1 MTIAYFIFLTFQM
14 LLLHDTYSINF
25 IQQHKSFQRC
35 NIASC
40 EDNINSTN
48 NKRGLTHNNFFLNMF
63 KCFMYMYISLLNMAY
78 SQSTMWVLCVYYSS
92 NNLKKLEQSSFN
104 EKIQTNLQSLPLS
117 VLPLG
122 SAWVHP
128 SPLSASLRVHSS
140 SPLSASSLSIPLSLT
155 LLCQKR
161 NYCAATI

>member
-1 MTIAYFIFLTFQM
+1 MMIINHFVTDFFQTWKYFTSLNEQLLTYSKKWYDIFNIAFLPDMTIAYFIFLTFQM

-104 EKIQTNLQSLPLS
+104 EKFKQTCNPYL
-117 VLPLG
+117 
-122 SAWVHP
+122 
-128 SPLSASLRVHSS
+128 
-140 SPLSASSLSIPLSLT
+140 
-155 LLCQKR
+155 
-161 NYCAATI
+161 